1 MNTKQQLQNKLV
13 NGTVKTWEVVVE
25 GFALYAHSNDAT
37 KVFQVQLGSD
47 LTKPTWDFA
56 IKQSGGYGF
65 SGKATQFVL
74 DLGTVGGVKYIT
86 ESHVKR
92 AKMVLGQVQHWGKEL
107 DKAHRYFEV
116 KETDCGHG
124 HANLAVVFRTNSKGE
139 LLIIE
144 DLNRSKGDKKRADL
158 NAVNKGK
165 GTTAPRKDAIT
176 LWDSE
181 GNAIN
186 ITKTFDTA
194 RDAIDHYKANSTA
207 TAVGDRAK
215 AAATEKLAVAVMQYR
230 DVIRKAI
237 NDHNDLIENCS
248 GLRADKL
255 AMPTELNS

>member
-1 MNTKQQLQNKLV
+1 MNTKQQLQSKLV

-25 GFALYAHSNDAT
+25 GFALYAQSNDAT

-186 ITKTFDTA
+186 ITKTFDAA

-230 DVIRKAI
+230 DVIRKAFAI
-237 NDHNDLIENCS
+237 LTLCS
-248 GLRADKL
+248 A
-255 AMPTELNS
+255 